1 MVQYEL
7 ALDGDQR
14 LTLDEF
20 TIELERW
27 RRYGKETVVDEY
39 GGVPVYVNEFW
50 TSKQRAAHS
59 LHEISYRACFKP
71 QLPRFFITRLTD
83 PDEVIFDP
91 FMGRGT
97 TLLEAALHGRQ
108 TLGNDVNPLS
118 RMLLEARL
126 SPPSLEEVDARL
138 HSVSLDESVSHP
150 EGFDVFFHQRTLNQI
165 CRLREYLCER
175 HAAGRADIVDRWIRM
190 VAVNRLTGHSKG
202 FFSVYTLPPNQ
213 AASIERQRKNNARR
227 NQKPEY
233 RDVAQLIRRKTRSL
247 LRDVRRQ
254 SPTGM
259 NRGFFRQPV
268 ETPFDYDGPPVS
280 LAITSPPFL
289 NVVNYKADNWM
300 RCWFAG
306 IDPDAVG
313 ITQTGSLD
321 AWKGLVR
328 GTLDNTAAISCRGAV
343 FAFEVGEIR
352 SGSLL
357 LDQVVVDVAR
367 ETEWDPVCVVVNAQ
381 VFTKTSNTWGIDN
394 NPGRNQL
401 EPHRRDAPAV
411 TGRVERDH
419 GRPCF
424 SAARRRSASRIRSSL
439 TLRPVAYSARNPP
452 TPIMAR

>member
-1 MVQYEL
+1 MHYEL
-7 ALDGDQR
+7 LDGDER

-20 TIELERW
+20 RTELEGW
-27 RRYGKETVVDEY
+27 RRYGKGTIVGEY
-39 GGVPVYVNEFW
+39 AGVPVFVNEFW

-83 PDEVIFDP
+83 PGDVVFDP

-118 RMLLEARL
+118 RLLLEARL
-126 SPPSLEEVDARL
+126 SPPSLTEVDARL
-138 HSVSLDESVSHP
+138 RSLSLDGPAAHP
-150 EGFDVFFHQRTLNQI
+150 DGFEVFFHERTLNQI

-175 HAAGRADIVDRWIRM
+175 RSTGCADIVDQWIRM
-190 VAVNRLTGHSKG
+190 VAINRLTGHSKG

-227 NQKPEY
+227 NQTPEY
-233 RDVAQLIRRKTRSL
+233 RDVAALIRRKTRSL

-254 SPTGM
+254 VPTGPV
-259 NRGFFRQPV
+259 RGFFRQPV
-268 ETPFDYDGPPVS
+268 ETPFAYDGPPVS
-280 LAITSPPFL
+280 LAVTSPPFM
-289 NVVNYKADNWM
+289 NIVNYKADNWM

-306 IDPDAVG
+306 IEPEAVG
-313 ITQTGSLD
+313 ITQTGRLD
-321 AWKGLVR
+321 GWKALVR
-328 GTLDNTAAISCRGAV
+328 GALVNTAAISRRDGV

-352 SGSLL
+352 NASLL

-367 ETEWDPVCVVVNAQ
+367 ETVWEPVCVAVNAQ

-394 NPGRNQL
+394 NRAGTNSNRI
-401 EPHRRDAPAV
+401 V
-411 TGRVERDH
+411 VM
-419 GRPCF
+419 
-424 SAARRRSASRIRSSL
+424 RRR
-439 TLRPVAYSARNPP
+439 
-452 TPIMAR
+452 

>member
-1 MVQYEL
+1 MQYEF

-20 TIELERW
+20 TTELERW
-27 RRYGKETVVDEY
+27 SRYGKETVVDEY
-39 GGVPVYVNEFW
+39 AGVPVYVNEFW

-83 PDEVIFDP
+83 PGDVVFDP

-118 RMLLEARL
+118 RVLLEARL
-126 SPPSLEEVDARL
+126 NAPSQAEVDARL
-138 HSVSLDESVSHP
+138 DSLAWDEP
-150 EGFDVFFHQRTLNQI
+150 AARPDGFDVFFHERTLNRI
-165 CRLREYLCER
+165 CRLREYLGER
-175 HAAGRADIVDRWIRM
+175 HATGRADIVDRWIRM
-190 VAVNRLTGHSKG
+190 VAINRLTGHSRG

-233 RDVAQLIRRKTRSL
+233 RDVAALIRRKTRAL

-254 SPTGM
+254 APSGTS
-259 NRGFFRQPV
+259 RGFFRQPV
-268 ETPFDYDGPPVS
+268 ETPFDYDGPPIS
-280 LAITSPPFL
+280 LAVTSPPFM

-321 AWKGLVR
+321 AWKELVR
-328 GTLDNTAAISCRGAV
+328 GALDNTAAISRRGAV

-352 SGSLL
+352 GGSLL

-367 ETEWDPVCVVVNAQ
+367 ATAWEPVCVIVNAQ

-394 NPGRNQL
+394 NRAGTNSNRIVVMC
-401 EPHRRDAPAV
+401 RR
-411 TGRVERDH
+411 
-419 GRPCF
+419 
-424 SAARRRSASRIRSSL
+424 
-439 TLRPVAYSARNPP
+439 
-452 TPIMAR
+452 

>member
-1 MVQYEL
+1 MQYEFS
-7 ALDGDQR
+7 LDGDQR

-20 TIELERW
+20 TTELERW
-27 RRYGKETVVDEY
+27 RRYGKETVVAEY
-39 GGVPVYVNEFW
+39 AGVPVFVNEFW

-59 LHEISYRACFKP
+59 LHEVSYRACFKP

-150 EGFDVFFHQRTLNQI
+150 EGFDVFFHERTLNQI

-175 HAAGRADIVDRWIRM
+175 DESGLSDIVDQWIRM
-190 VAVNRLTGHSKG
+190 VAVNRLTGHSRG

-213 AASIERQRKNNARR
+213 AASIESQRKNNARR

-254 SPTGM
+254 APTGT
-259 NRGFFRQPV
+259 NRGFFRQAV
-268 ETPFDYDGPPVS
+268 GTPFAYDGPPVS
-280 LAITSPPFL
+280 LAVTSPPFL
-289 NVVNYKADNWM
+289 NIVNYKTDNWM

-328 GTLDNTAAISCRGAV
+328 GALDNTATISRRGAA

-367 ETEWDPVCVVVNAQ
+367 ETAWEPVCVLVNAQ

-394 NPGRNQL
+394 NRAGTNTNRIVVM
-401 EPHRRDAPAV
+401 RR
-411 TGRVERDH
+411 
-419 GRPCF
+419 C
-424 SAARRRSASRIRSSL
+424 
-439 TLRPVAYSARNPP
+439 
-452 TPIMAR
+452 